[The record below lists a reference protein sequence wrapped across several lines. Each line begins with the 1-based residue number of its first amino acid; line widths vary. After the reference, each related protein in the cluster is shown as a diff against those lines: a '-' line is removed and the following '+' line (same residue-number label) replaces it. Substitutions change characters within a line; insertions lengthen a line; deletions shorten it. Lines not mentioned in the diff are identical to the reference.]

1 MKKLFLLLLFIVP
14 ATVFAQKLN
23 IKALVTDAEA
33 APLPFATAMILQAK
47 DSSLVTFSRTDDKG
61 ALEFKNLNPGN
72 YLLKITFVGF
82 ANFFQSIPDGK
93 TGLLELG
100 TLKMQSASKQL
111 QEVTIEGE
119 RNAVT
124 IKKDTIEFNA
134 SSFKTNKPNASTED
148 LLKRMPGME
157 VDRDGAIRVQGE
169 SVQRVTVNGK
179 QFFGTDPKLATRN
192 LPADAV
198 ESVQVFDRQSDQAA
212 FSGIDDG
219 QREKTI
225 NLKIKDKYLTSNFGN
240 ATVGAGVD
248 NQNQLRYENKATFN
262 RFTPKTQ
269 LSFLGMG
276 NNVNQQGFSPGDF
289 ANFSG
294 MTRSGGGGG
303 GGGGGMRFGGGG
315 GGFGGGVPINFGGR
329 QFGFLSNWA
338 GGVNFNRQFNPK
350 TELNGSYFYNHSD
363 QAQDQRVEQ
372 ENFIPGRSFNS
383 DQQTGSRNLTNS
395 HRGTFIL
402 DQRLDSMNSFRLTS
416 NLSYSQTDQAVN
428 SLSETFNAAGSLQ
441 NDSRRDT
448 YNATNSLTMTNNL
461 LLRHRFQKRGR
472 TLSANL
478 IFNFSNSNSNGTLE
492 ALNQFYLPSGALAQR
507 QPISQVNGQVSD
519 SRTLGANVS
528 YTEPL
533 GKRKY
538 LEVNYN
544 FSNTRNDVDRQVF
557 DLREGGRRE
566 FNTNLSNVFN
576 NDFVYH
582 RPGANFRLVRD
593 KWNFNAGFNVQA
605 SLLNGQLVLRQ
616 TEINRQFTNVLP
628 VLRFNYNFSTTR
640 SIRFEYET
648 SVQEPSITQLQ
659 PVVDNTDPLNIS
671 VGNPDLRPEYNNRL
685 RFDFRSF
692 NPVSGINF
700 FGLVFANYTQNS
712 IINAVNIDRQFV
724 RTTMPVNV
732 RDRTALTGVLNFGFP
747 VKKLNSRLNVG
758 SRSTYTRLIN
768 LLNDQENFTSNYN
781 LGGNVRYQFNYKE
794 WVDLALTGDWTYQ
807 QNVFSNAGQPG
818 GTQQQN
824 QTTLNQTY
832 GADVTFGLPWG
843 LRLVNDFDYI
853 IFNNQTTGFR
863 QSIPLW
869 NISLSKFILK
879 DKKGEL
885 KFTAVNALDR
895 NIGLSQQV
903 TANFVQQSVINT
915 LGRYFM
921 LSFTY
926 SLNKALNPMNGRE
939 GGPGGMMRMMR
950 M

>member
-14 ATVFAQKLN
+14 AATYAQKLN
-23 IKALVTDAEA
+23 IKAILTDAES
-33 APLPFATAMILQAK
+33 APLPFATVMLLQAK
-47 DSSLVTFSRTDDKG
+47 DSSLVTFTRSDDKG

-72 YLLKITFVGF
+72 YLLKVTFVGY
-82 ANFFQSIPDGK
+82 NTLFQALPDGK

-100 TLKMQSASKQL
+100 TIKMQVGSKQL

-134 SSFKTNKPNASTED
+134 SSFKTNKPNASTEE

-157 VDRDGAIRVQGE
+157 VDKDGAIRVQGE
-169 SVQRVTVNGK
+169 AVQRVTVNGK

-198 ESVQVFDRQSDQAA
+198 ESVQVFDRQSDQAT

-225 NLKIKDKYLTSNFGN
+225 NLKIKEKYLTSNFGN
-240 ATVGAGVD
+240 ASVGAGAD
-248 NQNQLRYENKATFN
+248 RQSNLRYENKATFN

-294 MTRSGGGGG
+294 MSRGGGGG
-303 GGGGGMRFGGGG
+303 GGGGFVMRSGGGG
-315 GGFGGGVPINFGGR
+315 SAQGVPLNFGGR

-338 GGVNFNRQFNPK
+338 GGANFNHQFNPK
-350 TELNGSYFYNHSD
+350 SELNGSYFYNHND
-363 QAQDQRVEQ
+363 QAQDQRVLQ
-372 ENFIPGRSFNS
+372 DNFIPGRSFNS
-383 DQQTGSRNLTNS
+383 DQQTASRNVVNS
-395 HRGTFIL
+395 HRGTFVL
-402 DQRLDSMNSFRLTS
+402 DQKLDSMNSFRLTS
-416 NLSYSQTDQAVN
+416 NLSYSQTDQLIN
-428 SLSETFNAAGSLQ
+428 SNSETLNSSNVLQ

-448 YNATNSLTMTNNL
+448 YNAGTSLGMNNNL
-461 LLRHRFQKRGR
+461 LLRHRFQKKGR

-478 IFNFSNSNSNGTLE
+478 IFNFNNGNSDGTLE
-492 ALNQFYLPSGALAQR
+492 ALNRFYLPNGTVANTQK
-507 QPISQVNGQVSD
+507 INQVNTQTTD
-519 SRTLGANVS
+519 SRTVGVNFS

-533 GKRKY
+533 GKRKF
-538 LEVNYN
+538 LEFNYN
-544 FSNTRNDVDRQVF
+544 FNTTRSDVNREVY
-557 DLREGGRRE
+557 DLRDAGERV
-566 FNTNLSNVFN
+566 FNTNLSNIFN

-593 KWNFNAGFNVQA
+593 KWNFTTGFNVQ
-605 SLLNGQLVLRQ
+605 STQLNGQLVLRQ
-616 TEINRQFTNVLP
+616 TVINRQFNNFLP
-628 VLRFNYNFSTTR
+628 VMRFSYNFSTTR
-640 SIRFEYET
+640 RIGFEYET
-648 SVQEPSITQLQ
+648 SVQEPSMTQLQ
-659 PVVDNTDPLNIS
+659 PVVDNADPLNIS
-671 VGNPDLRPEYNNRL
+671 IGNPNLRPEYNNRL

-700 FGLVFANYTQNS
+700 FALMLANYTQNS
-712 IINAVNIDRQFV
+712 IVNSVNIDRQFV
-724 RTTMPVNV
+724 RTSMPVNV
-732 RDRTALTGVLNFGFP
+732 RDRSLLTGVLNFGFP
-747 VKKLNSRLNVG
+747 IKKINSRINVG
-758 SRSTYTRLIN
+758 SRNTYTRLIN
-768 LLNDQENFTSNYN
+768 LLNETENFTSNYN

-794 WVDLALTGDWTYQ
+794 WFDLAFTGDWSYQ
-807 QNVFSNAGQPG
+807 ENVFSNAAGQP
-818 GTQQQN
+818 N
-824 QTTLNQTY
+824 QVTMNQTY
-832 GADVTFGLPWG
+832 GADVTFGLPGG
-843 LRLVNDFDYI
+843 LRLVHDFDYI

-879 DKKGEL
+879 DKKGEV
-885 KFTAVNALDR
+885 KFTVVNALDR

-915 LGRYFM
+915 LGRYFL

-926 SLNKALNPMNGRE
+926 SLNKALNPMNGR
-939 GGPGGMMRMMR
+939 GGPGGGMMQMIRQ
-950 M
+950 